1 MTHEEIIAKL
11 ARLAGEAAALEPD
24 EKNVVVAGFALL
36 VAKLTFADPEAEAL
50 FQERLR
56 DNLAAMAAGALDRAM
71 VEAAFK
77 APRHRNGLRP

>member
-1 MTHEEIIAKL
+1 
-11 ARLAGEAAALEPD
+11 
-24 EKNVVVAGFALL
+24 
-36 VAKLTFADPEAEAL
+36 
-50 FQERLR
+50 LR